1 MDISFDNVSYTY
13 QPNTPLEHQALREVS
28 FTIQSGS
35 FVCIAG
41 HTGSGK
47 STLVQLING
56 LLRPTEGKVKVGD
69 FSLTSNKNHSVKD
82 LRKNVGIVF
91 QYPEHQLFEETVKE
105 DILFGPRN
113 FGVTV
118 SDEQLHQVIE
128 HVGLEPSILEK
139 SPFEISGGQ
148 KRRVAI
154 ASVLVLEPKVLILD
168 EPTAGLDPTGEQQ
181 IMKLFQRLHRE
192 KDMTIMMITHD
203 MEHALNYANHMLVFE
218 QGRLMLEG
226 NPTNLFSNGDYL
238 ETIGLGLPEAIKLIN
253 EVKRLAGL
261 NISYDRHSI
270 EDIAVQLSNWAKAG
284 GGQ

>member
-69 FSLTSNKNHSVKD
+69 FSLTSNKNHSVRD

-253 EVKRLAGL
+253 EVKRLTGL